1 MPSPAFRLCHRTLRA
16 PLFLGVFL
24 LLGLTACAGDAPPQT
39 TLPAAAQPEI
49 AQPTPREGAP
59 QVAALPTLPR
69 VSVAEVLGFS
79 RSDLVAAFGA
89 PAFQRI
95 DKGAEILRFRGE
107 ACVLDMF
114 LYKDGADGSARVRY
128 FEARDAAGK
137 NTDRATCVNQTPRSR
152 G

>member
-1 MPSPAFRLCHRTLRA
+1 MTGPSFHFCFRMVRA
-16 PLFLGVFL
+16 PLFLGLVL
-24 LLGLTACAGDAPPQT
+24 SLGLAGCAGDAPPQT
-39 TLPAAAQPEI
+39 TLPAATQPET
-49 AQPTPREGAP
+49 AQAATRVDDP
-59 QVAALPTLPR
+59 QVAALPSLPR

-114 LYKDGADGSARVRY
+114 LYKDGENGPARVRY

-137 NTDRATCVNQTPRSR
+137 NTDRATCVNRTPRTR